1 LPGLALTPATILRV
15 RGMPAS
21 FRRQAVLTGA
31 VLTGPGLIGP
41 GLIGPGLIGAAAKP
55 TRVLWTADA
64 AGVVTR

>member
-1 LPGLALTPATILRV
+1 LPGLLLTPATILRV

-21 FRRQAVLTGA
+21 FRRQARVGWTCVGRA
-31 VLTGPGLIGP
+31 WLIGTA
-41 GLIGPGLIGAAAKP
+41 GKP

>member
-41 GLIGPGLIGAAAKP
+41 GLIGAAAKP